1 MLVVKNE
8 IIEITIKII
17 DKNEKLIFSKKTFA
31 YPIKIGI
38 MNINNKIIFI
48 RKVLKKIQETIIV
61 GEIGKV
67 IKKLIM
73 LFIRKNLLIVV
84 NIMLTIANQISII
97 IDVCNIYNAV
107 NLPKT
112 PVDLKNEKIIKVEK

>member
-1 MLVVKNE
+1 
-8 IIEITIKII
+8 
-17 DKNEKLIFSKKTFA
+17 
-31 YPIKIGI
+31 
-38 MNINNKIIFI
+38 
-48 RKVLKKIQETIIV
+48 
-61 GEIGKV
+61 
-67 IKKLIM
+67 M

-112 PVDLKNEKIIKVEK
+112 PVDLKNEKIIKVEE